1 MGNGGGSGGW
11 GFDDSPSESKE
22 IASHKSLLLACV
34 VLHNGQE
41 VHE

>member
-1 MGNGGGSGGW
+1 MAGGR
-11 GFDDSPSESKE
+11 GFDDSLSESKE
-22 IASHKSLLLACV
+22 IASQKSLLLACV